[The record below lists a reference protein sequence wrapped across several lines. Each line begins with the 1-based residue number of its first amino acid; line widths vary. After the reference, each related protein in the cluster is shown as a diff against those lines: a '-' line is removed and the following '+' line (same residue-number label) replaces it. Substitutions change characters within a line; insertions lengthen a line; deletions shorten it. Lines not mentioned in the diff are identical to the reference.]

1 MPGCSPTAVRNLFD
15 MKGIVLLFVLISTQV
30 VNAQKKQ
37 VFIKG
42 RIDISKFTSDN
53 PNNFYEVNSLTGFNT
68 GVLAK
73 LPFNKKI
80 ALQPRLQL
88 SSKGAKQKGVIR
100 RTLRVI
106 LTLLPTLYILNC
118 R

>member
-1 MPGCSPTAVRNLFD
+1 

-42 RIDISKFTSDN
+42 RINISKFTSDN
-53 PNNFYEVNSLTGFNT
+53 QNNFYEVNSLTGFNT

-80 ALQPRLQL
+80 ALQPSLQL
-88 SSKGAKQKGVIR
+88 SSKGAKTKGGNPPY
-100 RTLRVI
+100 T
-106 LTLLPTLYILNC
+106 TSYFNSLPTLYILNC